1 MLGLTELTGFNKN
14 KRLVELDKLDFQII
28 EMEEVELSFQ
38 RVNWFC
44 SKRGTKCFEYKISET
59 RCFE

>member
-14 KRLVELDKLDFQII
+14 KRLAELDKLGFQII
-28 EMEEVELSFQ
+28 EMKEVELSFQ

-44 SKRGTKCFEYKISET
+44 
-59 RCFE
+59 